1 MILRIPDY
9 FEDFHCLGE
18 ACPDSCCIGWELEI
32 DEATYDYYKSVPGAF
47 GKRLRENIAEAEED
61 GEAARTFCLKV
72 DGRCPFLDDRNL
84 CEIVQKLGP
93 AALPEVCTEYPRQT
107 FCFGPYITKS
117 LTLSC
122 PEVARM
128 LLTSIPP
135 VHFPEVDLAER
146 VFANAESIVSEEDFF
161 ESEPANADEEAAEGS
176 FESDEDGLTA
186 ESVAGIRDRAIEL
199 LEDRE
204 NEFSERLA
212 RYLQYVEGIQEI
224 LRHFVPQND
233 STCHS
238 ERTEESPFIP
248 RNLITCHSERSEE
261 SPLNSAKAARAA
273 FAKRLEILRELEVLD
288 PRWEKEL
295 DALEEMADAP
305 PALAFYNEVRAEHL
319 MTYYTDRYFP
329 RAWYDGDL
337 LAKARFAVFSLL
349 VQMDM
354 LAIRALKKGSEPSA
368 QDWIDVVS
376 LYSKAVENSE
386 YNTELLLDE
395 L

>member
-9 FEDFHCLGE
+9 FEDFQCLGE
-18 ACPDSCCIGWELEI
+18 ACPDSCCIGWALEI

-47 GKRLRENIAEAEED
+47 GKRLRDNIAEAEDDWEI
-61 GEAARTFCLKV
+61 ARTFCLKV
-72 DGRCPFLDDRNL
+72 DGRCPFLDKRNL
-84 CEIVQKLGP
+84 CEIVRELGP
-93 AALPEVCTEYPRQT
+93 AALSEVCTEYPRRT
-107 FCFGPYITKS
+107 FCFGPYLTKS

-146 VFANAESIVSEEDFF
+146 VFANAESIVPEDDFYA
-161 ESEPANADEEAAEGS
+161 SDPANADDVAFGS
-176 FESDEDGLTA
+176 GGAGLSA
-186 ESVAGIRDRAIEL
+186 ESVAGFRDRAIEI

-204 NEFSERLA
+204 KDFSERLA
-212 RYLQYVEGIQEI
+212 LYLQYVEI
-224 LRHFVPQND
+224 
-233 STCHS
+233 
-238 ERTEESPFIP
+238 
-248 RNLITCHSERSEE
+248 CHSERSEE
-261 SPLNSAKAARAA
+261 SLSSSAEAARAA
-273 FAKRLEILRELEVLD
+273 FARRLEILRKIEVLD
-288 PRWEKEL
+288 PRWAKEL
-295 DALEEMADAP
+295 EALAAMADAP
-305 PALAFYNEVRAEHL
+305 PALAFYDDVRAEHL

-329 RAWYDGDL
+329 KAWYDGDL
-337 LAKARFAVFSLL
+337 PNKARFAVFSLL

-354 LAIRALKKGSEPSA
+354 LALRVRRKGTEPSS

-386 YNTELLLDE
+386 YNTDLLLEE